1 MYLTH
6 GFQAQKGGPFCLILI
21 FLSLSAIFPIEQEM
35 KETKPSK
42 DFVLIVSLSKQDFNV
57 DEKIKAVIRFRN
69 VSGQLQSYGFGD
81 LGKDFNYILECYA
94 YLKNK
99 NGGPPQALLR
109 TQHGE
114 WMAQKSQNEEIMGAL
129 NSGKELVNTIS
140 VSRQCDLTMT
150 GTYQF
155 VVKRHRYPS
164 LKKSEIIVS
173 DPIVFRVHE

>member
-1 MYLTH
+1 
-6 GFQAQKGGPFCLILI
+6 
-21 FLSLSAIFPIEQEM
+21 M
-35 KETKPSK
+35 KKSRQSFGSGMCPANYRAM
-42 DFVLIVSLSKQDFNV
+42 VSV
-57 DEKIKAVIRFRN
+57 T
-69 VSGQLQSYGFGD
+69 
-81 LGKDFNYILECYA
+81 LGKISTYILECYA

-99 NGGPPQALLR
+99 NGGPPQALR